1 MSTKLYREI
10 IEFLKNQGQVIRSFE
25 SEREELLHKDTRKFI
40 QTLRENL
47 CLLEENTNKI
57 IDRSDNYDN

>member
-25 SEREELLHKDTRKFI
+25 IEKKDLINKDIERFI

-47 CLLEENTNKI
+47 CLLEEKTDNI
-57 IDRSDNYDN
+57 IDESDKE

>member
-10 IEFLKNQGQVIRSFE
+10 IEFVKNQGQVIRSFE
-25 SEREELLHKDTRKFI
+25 IERKDLINKDIEKFI

-47 CLLEENTNKI
+47 CLLEENTDKI
-57 IDRSDNYDN
+57 IDGSDKE

>member
-1 MSTKLYREI
+1 MNARLYREI

-25 SEREELLHKDTRKFI
+25 IERKDLINKDVQRFI

-47 CLLEENTNKI
+47 CLLEENIDKI
-57 IDRSDNYDN
+57 IDGSDK

>member
-1 MSTKLYREI
+1 MNAKLYREI

-25 SEREELLHKDTRKFI
+25 IERKDLINKDIERFI

-57 IDRSDNYDN
+57 IDGSDKE

>member
-1 MSTKLYREI
+1 MSAKLYREI

-25 SEREELLHKDTRKFI
+25 VERKELINKDIERFI

-47 CLLEENTNKI
+47 CLLEEKTDKI
-57 IDRSDNYDN
+57 IDGSDNNE